1 MQLSIAIRTITVAR
15 GVASLHAGGGITAL
29 SEPEAEYQE
38 TLDKA
43 AALIA
48 ALEGGRMILLLDHD
62 DSFVFTLARYVEELG
77 EAPVVLRTQGVTLDV
92 IRAMAPTR
100 IILSPGPGTP
110 EACTLALDVVRTLG
124 ATTPILGVCLGHQV
138 IATAYGATV
147 ARAAH
152 PRHGRTSPITHDGVG
167 VFAELPSPLEATRY
181 HSLAVVEAT
190 LPPELMLTARA
201 DDGEVMGSGTA
212 PIRWRGCSSIRSRC

>member
-1 MQLSIAIRTITVAR
+1 
-15 GVASLHAGGGITAL
+15 
-29 SEPEAEYQE
+29 
-38 TLDKA
+38 
-43 AALIA
+43 
-48 ALEGGRMILLLDHD
+48 MILLLDHD

-77 EAPVVLRTQGVTLDV
+77 EAPVVLRTHGVTLDV
-92 IRAMAPTR
+92 VRAMVPTR

-110 EACTLALDVVRTLG
+110 EACALALDVVRTLG
-124 ATTPILGVCLGHQV
+124 PTTPILGVCLGHQV

-152 PRHGRTSPITHDGVG
+152 PRHGRTSPITHDGLG

-181 HSLAVVEAT
+181 HSLAVVEST

-201 DDGEVMGSGTA
+201 DDGEVMG
-212 PIRWRGCSSIRSRC
+212 IRHRTHPVEGVQFHPESVLTTWGFRMVQNFVEGGGGRRS

>member
-1 MQLSIAIRTITVAR
+1 
-15 GVASLHAGGGITAL
+15 
-29 SEPEAEYQE
+29 
-38 TLDKA
+38 
-43 AALIA
+43 
-48 ALEGGRMILLLDHD
+48 MILLLDHD

-138 IATAYGATV
+138 IATACGATV

-201 DDGEVMGSGTA
+201 DDGEVMG
-212 PIRWRGCSSIRSRC
+212 IRHRTHPVEGVQFHPESVLTTMGFRMVRNFLSAADVNPRR